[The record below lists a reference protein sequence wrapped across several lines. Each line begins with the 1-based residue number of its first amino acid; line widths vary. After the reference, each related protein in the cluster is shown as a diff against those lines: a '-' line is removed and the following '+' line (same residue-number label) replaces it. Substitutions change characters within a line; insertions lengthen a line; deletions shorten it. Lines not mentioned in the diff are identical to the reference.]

1 MKIHLSM
8 DKNDICKIKKFAFK
22 NWIRGKVKSATFL
35 SLKEIQLNYTKV
47 NNIIYSEYF
56 NQPCLSCTS
65 LTFKESSSLFN
76 SRVKYNKHLKN
87 VLHLNV
93 QKLDGVGPVNNR
105 PSTDPLHHFFQLIDD
120 KKKKKI

>member
-1 MKIHLSM
+1 M
-8 DKNDICKIKKFAFK
+8 
-22 NWIRGKVKSATFL
+22 KSATFL